1 MPDGMAVVGSAR
13 LPVITLFEIVTVAPL
28 AGGLLAGKDRR
39 GISTPPPMAH
49 TPATPKIGTDRGL
62 ERAIPPV
69 IVTPLIDTTG
79 SRVAPKAPIVSTW
92 RPPRMMVDDAPGPWI
107 LRLVTILTPPL

>member
-1 MPDGMAVVGSAR
+1 M
-13 LPVITLFEIVTVAPL
+13 ITLFEIVTVAPL
-28 AGGLLAGKDRR
+28 AGGLLAGKDRG

-49 TPATPKIGTDRGL
+49 TPATPKIGTDSGL

-92 RPPRMMVDDAPGPWI
+92 RPPRMIVDDAPEPWI
-107 LRLVTILTPPL
+107 LRLVAILTPPL